1 MANKTFSVTRDHI
14 KLVRGLIIE
23 WNDNTD
29 CDLGVPSANGKR
41 PYGNSD
47 VPEDVAEIIKLDF
60 VDEEKGL
67 NKEQEKY
74 CIKLHKDMGTVLQ
87 IVLSTGAFK
96 TGEYECDEYGTDW
109 KRIGK

>member
-1 MANKTFSVTRDHI
+1 MTNKTFTVTRDHI

-23 WNDNTD
+23 WNENTD
-29 CDLGVPSANGKR
+29 CALGVPSADGKR
-41 PYGNSD
+41 PYGNSN

-67 NKEQEKY
+67 NKEQEKC
-74 CIKLHKDMGTVLQ
+74 CIKLHKDMATVLQ

-96 TGEYECDEYGTDW
+96 TGDYECDEYETNW
-109 KRIGK
+109 RKVKK